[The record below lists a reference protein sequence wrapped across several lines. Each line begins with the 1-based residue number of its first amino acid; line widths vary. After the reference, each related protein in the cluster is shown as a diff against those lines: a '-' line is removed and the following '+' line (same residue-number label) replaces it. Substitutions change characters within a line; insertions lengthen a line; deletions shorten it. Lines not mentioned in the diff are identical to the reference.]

1 MPSEFVRKASPEEK
15 RVPAALR
22 RTIASRAKSLCEY
35 CRCPEEFSPDSFTV
49 EHIKPRQ
56 AGGETISENLAWSC
70 FGCNA
75 RKHTKISHPDPE
87 TKQEIALFHPRQQ
100 LWSEHFTWND
110 DFTRIIGKNPCGRA
124 TVEALQ
130 LNRVGVV
137 NLRRLLTSAGLHP
150 PQ

>member
-1 MPSEFVRKASPEEK
+1 MSAEFE

-22 RTIASRAKSLCEY
+22 RTVASRAKNLCEY

-56 AGGETISENLAWSC
+56 AGGETISENLAWAC
-70 FGCNA
+70 FGCNS
-75 RKHTKISHPDPE
+75 RKHTKIRHFDRE
-87 TKQEIALFHPRQQ
+87 TKQEVALFHPRQQ
-100 LWSEHFTWND
+100 LWLEHFTWNN
-110 DFTRIIGKNPCGRA
+110 DFTKIIGKTPCGQV

-137 NLRRLLTSAGLHP
+137 NLRRLLNSAGLHP
-150 PQ
+150 PP

>member
-1 MPSEFVRKASPEEK
+1 MPPEFE
-15 RVPAALR
+15 RVSARLR
-22 RTIASRAKSLCEY
+22 RTVANRAKNFCEY

-56 AGGETISENLAWSC
+56 AGGKTSAENLAWSC
-70 FGCNA
+70 FGCNG
-75 RKHTKISHPDPE
+75 RKYTKTSHCDPE
-87 TKQEIALFHPRQQ
+87 TQQEVALFHPRQQ
-100 LWSEHFTWND
+100 MWSEHFSWND
-110 DFTRIIGKNPCGRA
+110 DFTQVIGKTSWGRA

-150 PQ
+150 PP